1 MTEPDE
7 VELTLIG
14 GPRYGETVKLRA
26 GTQSFAD
33 LVSGTTY
40 LLRPFVWA
48 PINTITQ
55 QPDRDKAM
63 VRHALVHESVNDPA
77 SAWALVDDHLRSLW
91 MAEGGRSLKEV
102 AAEEAAAQAANGGT
116 PDASATGIILN
127 GKATP

>member
-7 VELTLIG
+7 VEVLLIG

-48 PINTITQ
+48 PLNKITQ
-55 QPDRDKAM
+55 QPDQDKAM
-63 VRHALVHESVNDPA
+63 VRFALAHESINDPQA
-77 SAWALVDDHLRSLW
+77 AWALLDDHLHRLW
-91 MAEGGRSLKEV
+91 MDEGGRPLREV
-102 AAEEAAAQAANGGT
+102 VAEEAAAQAANGGT